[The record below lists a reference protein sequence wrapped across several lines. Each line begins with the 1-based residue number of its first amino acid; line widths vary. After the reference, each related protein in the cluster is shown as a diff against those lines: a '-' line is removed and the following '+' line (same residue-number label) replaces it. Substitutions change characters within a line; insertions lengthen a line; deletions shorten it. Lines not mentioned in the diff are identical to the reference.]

1 MSVTVIIPAYRVA
14 RFIGAAL
21 DSVLCQPETSRVI
34 VVDDACPESSGAAAV
49 LHTTDPRVSVI
60 SLETNSGQYA
70 AINTALSLVDTPYAA
85 VLDGDDVAVPDRLE
99 RSLTPLKAKNARIVS
114 GRMGL
119 IGVNGEAV
127 AGKQVG
133 ADLPMDPTGVLG
145 QRYGQAMVLPACV
158 FETAAARE
166 LGGFDAT
173 WGGSDTQFFCRAWYA
188 GVTMLMLPDVLTLW
202 RQHDGQV
209 TRRIASDLGRR
220 AYQQKAQAEWAYWRQ
235 LKRDG
240 RLRPH
245 HLRIAM
251 ATVPWRPV
259 ERQAE

>member
-1 MSVTVIIPAYRVA
+1 MSVTVVIPAYRVA

-21 DSVLCQPETSRVI
+21 DSVLCQPEATRII
-34 VVDDACPESSGAAAV
+34 VVDDACPEGSGAAAV
-49 LHTTDPRVSVI
+49 VHTQDPRVSVI
-60 SLETNSGQYA
+60 RLETNSGQYA
-70 AINTALSLVDTPYAA
+70 AINTALELVDTPYAA
-85 VLDGDDVAVPDRLE
+85 ILDGDDVAVSNRLE
-99 RSLTPLKAKNARIVS
+99 RSLPPLKAKKVGIVS
-114 GRMGL
+114 GCMGL
-119 IGVNGEAV
+119 IGVNGEPV
-127 AGKQVG
+127 GGKAAG
-133 ADLPMDPTGVLG
+133 ADLPADPGLVLG

-158 FETAAARE
+158 FAMDVVWS
-166 LGGFDAT
+166 LGGFDPT

-188 GVTMLMLPDVLTLW
+188 EVPMLMLPDVLTWW
-202 RQHDGQV
+202 RQHEGQV

-259 ERQAE
+259 ERQSE